1 MAQKRIVVGTNPV
14 LLADF
19 NKNRKSISIIM
30 LPTSIETGNTG
41 RVHVGKGF
49 PPSNNLGD
57 PNQGDPLIQ
66 GQQIT
71 EQEQFPGDPTVFK
84 GQWWARASI
93 ENQVLV
99 VDEITE
105 V

>member
-1 MAQKRIVVGTNPV
+1 MAQKRIVVGTDPV

-19 NKNRKSISIIM
+19 NKNRKSISILM
-30 LPTSIETGNTG
+30 LPTSIESGNTG
-41 RVHVGKGF
+41 RVHIGKGF
-49 PPSNNLGD
+49 PPSNN
-57 PNQGDPLIQ
+57 QGDSLIQ
-66 GQQIT
+66 GEQIT

-93 ENQVLV
+93 ANQILI
-99 VDEITE
+99 VDEITG

>member
-1 MAQKRIVVGTNPV
+1 MAQKRVVVGTSPV
-14 LLADF
+14 LLADY
-19 NKNRKSISIIM
+19 NKYRKSISIIM
-30 LPTSIETGNTG
+30 LPTSIETENTG

-49 PPSNNLGD
+49 PPSNKLGD

-71 EQEQFPGDPTVFK
+71 EQEQFPNDPSVFK

-93 ENQVLV
+93 ENQVLI